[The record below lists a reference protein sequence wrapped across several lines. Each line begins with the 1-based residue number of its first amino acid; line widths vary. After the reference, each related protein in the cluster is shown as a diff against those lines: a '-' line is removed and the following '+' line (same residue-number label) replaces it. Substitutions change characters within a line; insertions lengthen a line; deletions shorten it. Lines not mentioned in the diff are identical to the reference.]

1 MLVRA
6 HIIIESAVI
15 LVLTIFKCRPKYIY
29 SDYPTQEERIIYY
42 LKLMKNTNLRN
53 ISATIVGF
61 EHRCIAASKSKTYLT
76 LTRKQNQNNFRRLVS
91 QRH

>member
-29 SDYPTQEERIIYY
+29 SDYPTKEERIIYY
-42 LKLMKNTNLRN
+42 FKLTQNTNLITYQLQLSGLN
-53 ISATIVGF
+53 IGA
-61 EHRCIAASKSKTYLT
+61 L
-76 LTRKQNQNNFRRLVS
+76 LPVS
-91 QRH
+91 PKHT